1 MQPDPNS
8 PNPVA
13 CKTMSVPDAGRLY
26 FGLSRNSSYEA
37 AARGEIPTI
46 RIGRKVRVPVAAMER
61 LLEAAGGLNRAA
73 RGDVT

>member
-1 MQPDPNS
+1 MQTEPNS
-8 PNPVA
+8 TNPVA

-46 RIGRKVRVPVAAMER
+46 RIGRKIRVPVTAMER
-61 LLEAAGGLNRAA
+61 LLEAAGSLARAA
-73 RGDVT
+73 

>member
-1 MQPDPNS
+1 MQTEPNS
-8 PNPVA
+8 TNPVA

-46 RIGRKVRVPVAAMER
+46 RIGRKIRVPVAAMER
-61 LLEAAGGLNRAA
+61 MLEAAGSLDRAA
-73 RGDVT
+73 